1 MALVP
6 HSSATETPFL
16 HKAFTPSRFP
26 TTLWAQTS
34 SSSSSSSSSD
44 QNRSKSART
53 PKPARFS
60 QTVHSSK
67 FKPLSSSSFSQRTTQ
82 NQQPGR
88 TKSRTFDRGGK
99 SIEELEETMV
109 QRWNSEQQQ
118 QLQQKP
124 ASPRARIALENGR
137 GDDLYENDDVDDVG
151 SPMFRPRRVKDPWE
165 NDDAPMAPFQTTK
178 KNSNVVANHGGA
190 STTLTKNDNTDGAS
204 FQFMLQR
211 VRRNQERLQ
220 QSQQQQKHPELDPR
234 RKRSLQNSSTSPA
247 SKQQNTWKEETTSP
261 ASKQQNTWKEE
272 KSNKRI
278 YKMPKHAEETLVNDD
293 DGVDDDDDDANEVPT
308 NSFFFRPTTS
318 SSSSRNDGES
328 STSTRLTDKMK
339 GGTTPHQEEESEEN
353 QRRKRAAETIPSAP
367 LVDERGNP
375 LYLTLQQAESNFQK
389 GLFAFDNNT
398 NEQKS
403 DDGEDY
409 IYKLVLQEEDFS
421 TNNLLTSRQTWQ
433 DLGITHPILLN
444 NLQKM
449 NCALPLAV
457 QAKACPEIVL
467 GDRDVVIGT
476 YTGSGKT
483 LAFLVPLVQRLFNN
497 NMDKIKNT
505 NHHHLKV
512 LIVAPGRELASQIVS
527 VARQVLEGTELT
539 AMIAIGGTTFAR
551 NLEQLRKRKPDII
564 VGTPGRIAELV
575 AGRPGSGGAAN
586 GNGRLKTS
594 SLQALVLDE
603 FDALLNYQPHS
614 EPSLAILETL
624 QQQRR
629 RQQQQQQ
636 QEHNN
641 NMSNKI
647 DQNKL
652 VSIFCSATAT
662 DVLDSPKVA
671 NFLHSGY
678 ALAMADDN
686 DAFVTSSSS
695 LSSPTVSAPPA
706 PRVSKTVIHGVVHVP
721 HRRFLLET
729 LRRILHTEPYPQ
741 QILIFVQDARKVERI
756 VERLGKMGILAAPLH
771 GGNQSEKLDRAEVNK
786 ALREGEVG
794 IVVATELAARGLD
807 APLLTHVI
815 NLDLPTDASHYAHRA
830 GRCGRGGRPG
840 VVLNL
845 TVDPKERKVPQKLTR
860 QLGVELYTVEVRN
873 GKLNLVV
880 DDIYDGSRS
889 E

>member
-26 TTLWAQTS
+26 TTLWAQTSS

-99 SIEELEETMV
+99 SIEELEETMI

-137 GDDLYENDDVDDVG
+137 DDDLYENDDVDDVR

-190 STTLTKNDNTDGAS
+190 STTLTKNDNNDEAS

-220 QSQQQQKHPELDPR
+220 QSQQQQKHPKLDP
-234 RKRSLQNSSTSPA
+234 KNASTSPA
-247 SKQQNTWKEETTSP
+247 SE
-261 ASKQQNTWKEE
+261 QQNTWKEE

-278 YKMPKHAEETLVNDD
+278 YQMSMHAEETLDN
-293 DGVDDDDDDANEVPT
+293 DDDDDNDAIEVPT

-318 SSSSRNDGES
+318 SSSSRNDGDS

-339 GGTTPHQEEESEEN
+339 GGTAPPQEEESEEN

-389 GLFAFDNNT
+389 GLFAVDNNT
-398 NEQKS
+398 NEEKS

-409 IYKLVLQEEDFS
+409 MYKLVLQEEDFS

-467 GDRDVVIGT
+467 GDKDVVIGT

-483 LAFLVPLVQRLFNN
+483 LAFLVPLVQRLFNT
-497 NMDKIKNT
+497 MDKIKNT

-551 NLEQLRKRKPDII
+551 NLEQLRKRKPDVI

-695 LSSPTVSAPPA
+695 LSSPTVSATPA

-771 GGNQSEKLDRAEVNK
+771 GGNQSEKIDRAEVNK